1 MTKTN
6 QILFALWLVI
16 AAFNGYLVTVVINSR
31 QSIEQQLHDQALSD
45 ARLVEQHAA
54 AAFDRANNAL
64 IEISDHLRPSDL
76 TGAGPLLDARRREI
90 EELLISHQQ
99 RTAGVIATFLTRA
112 DGRIAAISL
121 RAPPGTDLSDRTYFQ
136 TLKRERRSSPVVSE
150 VVYARV
156 SKIWGTMVARR
167 VDLPDGSFGGTL
179 GANLGLKES
188 FSNFYSTLSLG
199 NDSTVSLRDP
209 ENRLLVRYPIAENK
223 LGTQLTTDGPINK
236 RLAAGDAEGV
246 VVTTSTIDNRERV
259 FGFRKL
265 ANYPIYAIVGLSLEE
280 GLSVW
285 TQTRNNAIF
294 AALLVILA
302 GVFITSALR
311 RKERAEEELRDL
323 NETLEARVRERS
335 NELSSANRR
344 LEAEVEE
351 RKRAETSA
359 VDHADRLARFTHRT
373 VNVLEQERRR
383 LARELHDR
391 VVSNLTAIGLNLK
404 NVESQLSGEELTRF
418 GNALSD
424 CAGLTADSSASARD
438 ICSDLHPAILDY
450 MGLVP
455 ALKDL
460 GEKFHQRT
468 NIAVA
473 VSGTD
478 VGQRLSAEREIAL
491 FRIAQEALVNCA
503 KHSRARTVAIRLD
516 QYPQRIELTIKDDG
530 VGFVADQLRAP
541 GLGLLSMQERAQAVG
556 GSCRIDS
563 ASGEGTQV
571 IVELSLA

>member
-1 MTKTN
+1 MIKTN
-6 QILFALWLVI
+6 RILFAIWLVI
-16 AAFNGYLVTVVINSR
+16 AAFTGYLITVVVNSR
-31 QSIEQQLHDQALSD
+31 QSIEQRMRDQALSD
-45 ARLVEQHAA
+45 ARLVEEHAA
-54 AAFDRANNAL
+54 AVFDRANSAL

-76 TGAGPLLDARRREI
+76 TGAGPLPDARRREI

-99 RTAGVIATFLTRA
+99 RTAGIIATFLTRA

-156 SKIWGTMVARR
+156 SKTWGAMVARR
-167 VDLPDGSFGGTL
+167 IDLPDGSFGGML
-179 GANLGLKES
+179 GANMGLNES

-199 NDSTVSLRDP
+199 NNSTVSLRDP
-209 ENRLLVRYPIAENK
+209 ENRLLVRYPITENK
-223 LGTQLTTDGPINK
+223 LGRQLSTGGPINE
-236 RLAAGDAEGV
+236 RLAAGDSEGV
-246 VVTTSTIDNRERV
+246 VVATSSVDNEERV

-285 TQTRNNAIF
+285 TQNRNNAVV

-302 GVFITSALR
+302 GGFITDALR

-335 NELSSANRR
+335 DELSSANRR
-344 LEAEVEE
+344 LEAEVAE
-351 RKRAETSA
+351 RKRAEASA
-359 VDHADRLARFTHRT
+359 VDHADRLKRFIHRT
-373 VNVLEQERRR
+373 VNVLEEEQRR

-391 VVSNLTAIGLNLK
+391 VSSNLTAISLNLE
-404 NVESQLSGEELTRF
+404 NIEDQMSREELTRF

-424 CAGLTADSSASARD
+424 CAGLVADSVASARD

-468 NIAVA
+468 SIPVG
-473 VSGTD
+473 VSGTN
-478 VGQRLSAEREIAL
+478 VGQRLPPDREIAL
-491 FRIAQEALVNCA
+491 FRISQEALLNCA
-503 KHSRARTVAIRLD
+503 KHSKARMVAIQLD
-516 QYPQRIELTIKDDG
+516 QDPKRIELTIKDDG
-530 VGFVADQLRAP
+530 AGFGVDQLGAP
-541 GLGLLSMQERAQAVG
+541 GLGLLSMKERAQAVG

-563 ASGEGTQV
+563 APGEGTRV
-571 IVELSLA
+571 IVELALS

>member
-1 MTKTN
+1 
-6 QILFALWLVI
+6 
-16 AAFNGYLVTVVINSR
+16 VINSR

-167 VDLPDGSFGGTL
+167 VDLPDGSFGGML

-236 RLAAGDAEGV
+236 RLIAGDAEGV
-246 VVTTSTIDNRERV
+246 VVTTSAIDNRERV

-280 GLSVW
+280 GLSGW